1 MVRDGSNKLRDDYIW
16 TIEIK
21 LKHKAETIEID
32 SPDTEKLYIYIYIFG
47 NSNPIHKQQEVPNV
61 VAK

>member
-1 MVRDGSNKLRDDYIW
+1 MGDAFYELKGMLMVRDGSNKLRDDYIW

-32 SPDTEKLYIYIYIFG
+32 SPDTEKLYIYIYIYFW
-47 NSNPIHKQQEVPNV
+47 
-61 VAK
+61 